1 MSGSSIAT
9 LADGRL
15 YALHNAY
22 VLDGRVSSYPS
33 SARGWAASNCY
44 LLRQY
49 DGALLLDTG
58 FAAHGSAILHQLD
71 TLIDRKLPLAIMP
84 LRINEFMSVG
94 NAMPIAGRFN
104 VVECY
109 SNVTDVELWLDF
121 DSDTYREARQPAPF
135 RTTLLSGPKRLQVGA
150 GETRMVD
157 VYLAPVR
164 LIGTQWTYDAATRTL
179 FTSDTFAWVW
189 RSDPDGPWAVGD
201 NDDTTTPE
209 DVRNFLFNTRYWW
222 LEGALT
228 EQMRRDLARV
238 FETHDIET
246 IAPGYG
252 SILKGRKVVERH
264 YTMLDEALR
273 DWDRSRTLPHYV
285 ARGEQR

>member
-1 MSGSSIAT
+1 MPGSSIAT
-9 LADGRL
+9 LSDGRL

-22 VLDGRVSSYPS
+22 ALDGRVSSYPS
-33 SARGWAASNCY
+33 GARGWAASNCY
-44 LLRQY
+44 LLRQD

-58 FAAHGSAILHQLD
+58 FAAHGGAILRQLD
-71 TLIDRKLPLAIMP
+71 CLIERTMPLSIMP

-94 NAMPIAGRFN
+94 NAMPIAGQFN
-104 VVECY
+104 VVECF

-135 RTTLLSGPKRLQVGA
+135 RTTILSGPQRLKVGG
-150 GETRMVD
+150 GESRLVD

-189 RSDPDGPWAVGD
+189 RDDPDGPWAVGD

-264 YTMLDEALR
+264 YAMLDGALR
-273 DWDRSRTLPHYV
+273 DWDRSRTRPHYV
-285 ARGEQR
+285 GRGEQR